1 MQDAP
6 GLNFAGNIE
15 GGDILHHAADVVIC
29 DGFIGNIVLKFGE
42 SLMPIVSDMVQA
54 EMKRQQLTPDQ
65 QKAVGSILGS
75 VRKGFESEERGGA
88 PLMGVKGNVLIGH
101 GRSNVRAV
109 KQMILSA
116 ADMAEKDVV
125 HPMQDAFAA

>member
-1 MQDAP
+1 
-6 GLNFAGNIE
+6 
-15 GGDILHHAADVVIC
+15 
-29 DGFIGNIVLKFGE
+29 
-42 SLMPIVSDMVQA
+42 
-54 EMKRQQLTPDQ
+54 
-65 QKAVGSILGS
+65 
-75 VRKGFESEERGGA
+75 
-88 PLMGVKGNVLIGH
+88 MGVKGNVLIGH